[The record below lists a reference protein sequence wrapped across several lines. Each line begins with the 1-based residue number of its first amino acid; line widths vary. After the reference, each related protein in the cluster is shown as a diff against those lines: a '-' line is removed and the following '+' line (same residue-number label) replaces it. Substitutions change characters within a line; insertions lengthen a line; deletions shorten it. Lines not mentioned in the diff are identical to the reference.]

1 MAASRCGLLH
11 LLFLFHVLSLCVCV
25 CVILELIRKGVRLHL
40 ALLSNAVFSLLSET
54 SNFCH
59 VCQSVN
65 LPTYNHSSFS
75 YNKIPLH

>member
-54 SNFCH
+54 SKFLSRLP
-59 VCQSVN
+59 VSQPAYLQSFF
-65 LPTYNHSSFS
+65 L
-75 YNKIPLH
+75 